1 MTTYQANNET
11 IHINDKF
18 GLITDNQLII
28 TKGSKKSKVPFD
40 SINKVNLIKRRVF
53 YLNTILLLLS
63 ISVFIYSFFVLKS
76 EKLFLFYGLLFI
88 GIALFIFSIVHKFY
102 IYKLII
108 KEKDKTLIEIKTTQI
123 NRKSIK
129 EFYNAIVQKVPKK

>member
-40 SINKVNLIKRRVF
+40 SINRVNLIKRRVF

>member
-28 TKGSKKSKVPFD
+28 TKGSKKSKVPFN
-40 SINKVNLIKRRVF
+40 SINRVNLIKRRVF